1 MAENDTADKPDA
13 AGATDEKADISG
25 IDAEFCQKK
34 LRQFTEQKQKIKL
47 KDFFTDEKLKALS
60 PTALAMFKSLIDDGC
75 SVERALKFMAL
86 TMYYIV
92 VLIDN
97 SDSMA
102 FEENDYTYARE
113 KGIVAIR
120 LLNHEKKAKVEKL
133 MPMIKYDGI
142 SMIGT
147 QLEAK
152 ILKHYIYEPAKLE
165 KPLLVVTITD
175 GDGGKEDVL
184 RKTLMACV
192 SEMQSG
198 QKKSEMGGNAVAFYF
213 ARVGNNKKAADLI
226 QRLDKDKDIGDW
238 LDVFP
243 DRLEEIN
250 DEATKWDVL
259 AKLLLGVLYHDI
271 DKQDENAA
279 KDDGTADAP
288 KVDQDSSTDDD
299 DDFNLE

>member
-102 FEENDYTYARE
+102 FEEN
-113 KGIVAIR
+113 GIVAIR

-175 GDGGKEDVL
+175 GD
-184 RKTLMACV
+184 
-192 SEMQSG
+192 SG